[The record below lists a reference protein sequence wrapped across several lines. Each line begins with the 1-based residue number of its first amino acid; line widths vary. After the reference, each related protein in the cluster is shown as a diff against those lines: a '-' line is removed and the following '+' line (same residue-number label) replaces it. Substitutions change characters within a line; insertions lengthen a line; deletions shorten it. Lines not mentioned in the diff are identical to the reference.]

1 MMHHQQ
7 DEEEKPVEKKIY
19 NYNDLL
25 EFQPGDLYSSIGK
38 MKLSTKNTAPAYGFG
53 TASRQKQAK
62 VFQSQEL
69 SKTQFVGKTSPG
81 PNYEVRHT
89 DKYYYRDDPHWSFG
103 KQVRNTLNTGPK
115 HAYYTR
121 QDVDFD
127 PIQADNS
134 RKSSAPNVKIGLE
147 SRFANSAKRHKATPG
162 PEYDPSMRP
171 EIPNPPKFSF
181 GVRREI
187 KGASPLVL
195 AISTPHQVGP
205 GSYVKL
211 TQANTS
217 TMPDHPQYSFPKDPK
232 HKPTMASFQKNQ
244 TYDTRSSMGS
254 QVASK
259 NRTMSAISIGKAKRD
274 IRTGTFRDMMSTQP
288 TRIRI
293 QMPKF

>member
-1 MMHHQQ
+1 
-7 DEEEKPVEKKIY
+7 
-19 NYNDLL
+19 
-25 EFQPGDLYSSIGK
+25 
-38 MKLSTKNTAPAYGFG
+38 MKVSNKTTAPMYGFG
-53 TASRQKQAK
+53 TSDRQKQAK
-62 VFQSQEL
+62 VFHTQEL

-89 DKYYYRDDPHWSFG
+89 DKYYYNEDPRWSFG

-147 SRFANSAKRHKATPG
+147 SRFSNGPKKHKATPG
-162 PEYDPSMRP
+162 PEYDPSLRP

-187 KGASPLVL
+187 KGASPMVL
-195 AISTPHQVGP
+195 AISTPNQVGP
-205 GSYVKL
+205 GSYIK
-211 TQANTS
+211 QGQGNTS
-217 TMPDHPQYSFPKDPK
+217 TMADHPQFSFPKDQK
-232 HKPTMASFQKNQ
+232 HRMTMPNFQKNQ
-244 TYDTRSSMGS
+244 TYDTRSSIGG

-259 NRTMSAISIGKAKRD
+259 NRTMSAISMGKSKRD
-274 IRTGTFRDMMSTQP
+274 AKTGMFRDTMSTQP
-288 TRIRI
+288 TSIRI
-293 QMPKF
+293 QMPRF